1 MAETVKASNKNLHA
15 WILWI
20 IGIIAIVAG
29 VAIATIRGTGLRG
42 SGLGTA
48 LLILGFIVV
57 LIGAVRYLYK
67 PAK

>member
-20 IGIIAIVAG
+20 IGIMAIVAG